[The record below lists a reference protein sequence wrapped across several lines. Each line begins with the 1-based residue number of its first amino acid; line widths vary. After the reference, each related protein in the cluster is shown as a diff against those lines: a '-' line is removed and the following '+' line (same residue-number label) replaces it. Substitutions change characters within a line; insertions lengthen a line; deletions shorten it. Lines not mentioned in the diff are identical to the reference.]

1 MSEDQLKM
9 YANGLKTVK
18 NSILDECNQVLDTWE
33 IRIDPGHE
41 GTESLPDEWS
51 HLDLDALTEEEGLA
65 LQKLVNVPGSPVIIK
80 PKGRPGKRKG
90 GSHYYEE

>member
-18 NSILDECNQVLDTWE
+18 NSILATLNDVLTTLE
-33 IRIDPGHE
+33 MRISPEHE
-41 GTESLPDEWS
+41 GTEYLPAEWDNGE
-51 HLDLDALTEEEGLA
+51 LDRLTDEEGLA